1 MGGGSGGWKWSRL
14 LRGSVGACNR
24 ATTSSYIASQVK
36 MLRNRQR
43 QNYDGSIWSRIG
55 RGEREKEDER
65 AALLEGKR
73 CLPESPM

>member
-1 MGGGSGGWKWSRL
+1 MGGGSGGWKWSWP
-14 LRGSVGACNR
+14 LRSSVGACNR

-43 QNYDGSIWSRIG
+43 QNYEGSIWSRIG
-55 RGEREKEDER
+55 RGEREKEDEGV
-65 AALLEGKR
+65 APLEGKR

>member
-1 MGGGSGGWKWSRL
+1 MGGGSGGWKWSWP

-24 ATTSSYIASQVK
+24 ATTSSYIASQV
-36 MLRNRQR
+36 NRQR

-65 AALLEGKR
+65 VALLEGKR